1 MTTQP
6 SYFTTDTNQA
16 RPLDYGQS
24 HFHQKCTSSIGGDP
38 GQSSRLNFCNKSPVF
53 GHNVSNR
60 STDNGDGAAEMFTYV
75 NHFDNQNMP
84 VSESSYV
91 DQGTANNAT
100 STAVD
105 VHVNSQPKAIDTTTL
120 ERSGQKRTTELTNLS
135 TNRLWTL
142 TRPSV
147 PSEQARS
154 SLKVASRATAQER
167 SKLTTRKIPKQSQNI
182 KPVSNTEQ
190 SVGPTNPAVQ
200 NDPFTQWYQMMSQY
214 YSQFYPGYQLPQ
226 PPGMSAS
233 TQQSSADVSTQNQTP
248 ERHITK
254 ASNLQSKLATAT
266 YPQPTSFP
274 AHSGGG
280 FDYASYYYQYYYGTA
295 AAQYWS
301 SGHPYPGLDLTGRK
315 TPKLFHTPHAR
326 AWLSAPGLLLHI
338 LPARPVDGE
347 LARVE
352 LVDMAELANEAVAE
366 ATKRISE
373 AGAISSNLTRLTELN
388 LDRETDNLRDGYSS
402 GASGMESPAHLS
414 SLHAGAIG
422 DDDCG
427 EARAFTAIA
436 VAWDRADHMLY
447 PGPLSRSDTLKAD
460 VLAFL
465 REKLAEIQDRLP
477 IDWESAGLLI
487 TYLESMIK
495 NNGNVQPSDLV
506 NLLLEGHEPQTSD
519 LRARCSINPNGSNY
533 YPSYSPNQN
542 LGQRNRSYLSDSLV
556 SLSPSQPPSGRQSPQ
571 TPYAMIGTHPEHEQH
586 IPKAASETGG
596 FMTTQHLLRRAA
608 FLAGGVTTGTK
619 TTETE
624 DKLLDRFR
632 ELLMHGMTMKALE
645 HACRVQ
651 LWGHAFVLAQRIGPA
666 VFDKV
671 MDRFLV
677 RAIPLADPILTLY
690 QLTAGELPQ
699 AVTAAA
705 YGRGAD
711 NGEWRPHLAM
721 ILAAET
727 AQPELIQNAL
737 ERLGDSLMSR
747 RLVFA
752 AHLCYLLMGPLCKQT
767 KTSRGQ
773 PTYHL
778 PEKIWLLG
786 VPVNNPGH
794 SSAVDQSDGRPV
806 ISQSPLTAT
815 TEAIQLTEVYE
826 YAMKLANRNYRLPQL
841 LPFKL
846 VYATRLIDA
855 GLLDRA
861 NRYLTAIGTEL
872 LLEANESDVLHS
884 PDPLSPVLYG
894 LVSNCLRFAEPL
906 QSHPDLDGFDTALV
920 GDSTRMGSMAVP
932 GHLGKFSASHL
943 AFGDRPHFRT
953 NWLERLRELYLQ
965 MNKQLGRPLPGVLNI
980 RSHVNANFGPSVTVQ
995 PKLEEPIMTHVA
1007 DHQQPVA
1014 YLPDYLERRS
1024 MAPADS
1030 VELPNPQSTSYSGS
1044 STSCAPVSAHL
1055 VAGQPQLS
1063 MHPADHENH
1072 TLLKVENTL
1081 STPISSFSAVDQ
1093 DVHPSAHLPY
1103 FSNRGRAE
1111 SPQVGDHAGNSMS
1124 AVVRGASTPTV
1135 VRESYHRTPP
1145 STMSQFGNAPIM
1157 REGAIAPSSSVPLS
1171 VSSHSQPLPSHSQ
1184 SSLDPWQNTSQ
1195 QFFTQSSLSDTT
1207 IAFQQQQQQQQQPVP
1222 LAADHA
1228 VSRSMFFTPAP
1239 TNSMTD
1245 TSTTGTPPAFDY
1257 FADLQ
1262 HPQAEVEKSTSRSR
1276 TVSGGSLNSLIGPYP
1291 PSSMQCS
1298 DNERAVVN
1306 KIENLTINGDQA
1318 PDVLDAGPTDSVVA
1332 NQVGASDLIQG
1343 GCTMNAL
1350 DSCDQGG
1357 LPEEVIFVDED
1368 TTFRKTDS
1376 TMTAQN
1382 KAILNQLSDCRRRT
1396 PPVRVVNV
1404 RTTNFSGSR
1413 SPSPM
1418 SRCLSQSAKPRLPS
1432 MRPTPLPPLP
1442 PPVLSIGSVRC
1453 DRCECWH
1460 SLLTCDNERRMNQAT
1475 AGTRS
1480 RQNSGLT
1487 QTRRDSSSFDRQTLS
1502 HNPPVQPLKPPG
1514 HLGDVQHKRIKEET
1528 RNENEDKPK
1537 DGSQTSSNFQ
1547 KSSKDGWLS
1556 GWFGKLKR
1564 NGSKNVHL
1572 PDDSKPSIVWDDQLK
1587 QWIDVTNPEG
1597 NDYVPPPPP
1606 PMITS
1611 PSLCSNPIP
1620 ASQFSTIPPAP
1631 CPSMAA
1637 GRPSARSRYVNV
1649 LADQTYGSAASK
1661 VNTPLQPPLPPV
1673 VFNPHPSGHPDDR
1686 TSNEYVVP
1694 ASQTNQ
1700 PLDTNN
1706 SYRMNDGVTDRL
1718 VYN

>member
-16 RPLDYGQS
+16 HALDYGQP
-24 HFHQKCTSSIGGDP
+24 HFHQKCTLSLGGDP
-38 GQSSRLNFCNKSPVF
+38 GQSLRPSFCNETPVF

-60 STDNGDGAAEMFTYV
+60 STDNGDGAAETFTYV

-84 VSESSYV
+84 ASESYLHQ
-91 DQGTANNAT
+91 DTANNVT
-100 STAVD
+100 VD
-105 VHVNSQPKAIDTTTL
+105 VHVSSQPKAIDTTAL
-120 ERSGQKRTTELTNLS
+120 ERSGLKRATEPTHLS

-142 TRPSV
+142 KRTSV
-147 PSEQARS
+147 PSAQARG
-154 SLKVASRATAQER
+154 SLKVAARSTAQER
-167 SKLTTRKIPKQSQNI
+167 SKLTTRKTPKQLQNI

-190 SVGPTNPAVQ
+190 SVGSTNPTVQ

-248 ERHITK
+248 ERHIAK

-295 AAQYWS
+295 AAQFWS
-301 SGHPYPGLDLTGRK
+301 GGHPYPGLDLTGRK

-326 AWLSAPGLLLHI
+326 AWLSTPGLLLHI
-338 LPARPVDGE
+338 LPTRPVDGE

-373 AGAISSNLTRLTELN
+373 AGAISTNLTRFTELN
-388 LDRETDNLRDGYSS
+388 LDRETDNLRDGYSR
-402 GASGMESPAHLS
+402 
-414 SLHAGAIG
+414 AIG
-422 DDDCG
+422 DDDGG

-447 PGPLSRSDTLKAD
+447 PGPLSRCDTLKAD

-506 NLLLEGHEPQTSD
+506 NLLLDGHEPQTSD
-519 LRARCSINPNGSNY
+519 LRARCSVNPNDGNY
-533 YPSYSPNQN
+533 YTSYSPNQN

-556 SLSPSQPPSGRQSPQ
+556 SLPPSQPPSGRQSPQ
-571 TPYAMIGTHPEHEQH
+571 TPYAMIGTHPAREQQ
-586 IPKAASETGG
+586 ITKAASETGG
-596 FMTTQHLLRRAA
+596 LTTTQHLLRRAA
-608 FLAGGVTTGTK
+608 FLAGGVTAGTG

-671 MDRFLV
+671 MDRFLF

-711 NGEWRPHLAM
+711 SGEWRPHLAM

-727 AQPELIQNAL
+727 AQPDLVQNAL

-752 AHLCYLLMGPLCKQT
+752 AHLCYLLMGPLCKQA
-767 KTSRGQ
+767 KTSHGQ

-786 VPVNNPGH
+786 VPVNTPGH
-794 SSAVDQSDGRPV
+794 FNAVGQSDGQPM

-872 LLEANESDVLHS
+872 LLEASESDVLHS
-884 PDPLSPVLYG
+884 PDPLSPVLYS
-894 LVSNCLRFAEPL
+894 LVANCLRFAEPL

-920 GDSTRMGSMAVP
+920 GDSTRMGSMPVP

-965 MNKQLGRPLPGVLNI
+965 MNKQLGRPTHGVPNV
-980 RSHVNANFGPSVTVQ
+980 RSHVNANFIPSVTVQ
-995 PKLEEPIMTHVA
+995 PKLEEPIITHVA
-1007 DHQQPVA
+1007 DHQKPIA
-1014 YLPDYLERRS
+1014 RYLPDYLERIS
-1024 MAPADS
+1024 VAPADS
-1030 VELPNPQSTSYSGS
+1030 VEVSNPHSTSYSGG

-1055 VAGQPQLS
+1055 VAGQPRHS
-1063 MHPADHENH
+1063 MHPTDPENH
-1072 TLLKVENTL
+1072 TPLKVENTL
-1081 STPISSFSAVDQ
+1081 STPISSFTAVDQ
-1093 DVHPSAHLPY
+1093 GVHPSTHLPY

-1124 AVVRGASTPTV
+1124 TIVRGASTPAV
-1135 VRESYHRTPP
+1135 VRDSYHRTPP
-1145 STMSQFGNAPIM
+1145 FTMSQFGNAPVI
-1157 REGAIAPSSSVPLS
+1157 REGVIAPSSSVPLS
-1171 VSSHSQPLPSHSQ
+1171 VSSHCQPLPLHSQ

-1207 IAFQQQQQQQQQPVP
+1207 IAFQQQQQQQPVP
-1222 LAADHA
+1222 LATDHA
-1228 VSRSMFFTPAP
+1228 IPRSMFFTPAP

-1245 TSTTGTPPAFDY
+1245 TSTTETPPAFDY

-1262 HPQAEVEKSTSRSR
+1262 HPQPEVEKSTSRSR

-1306 KIENLTINGDQA
+1306 KIENLPINGDQA
-1318 PDVLDAGPTDSVVA
+1318 PDVLDTGPIDSVIA
-1332 NQVGASDLIQG
+1332 NQVEASDLKQG
-1343 GCTMNAL
+1343 GRTVNAL

-1368 TTFRKTDS
+1368 TTFRKTEY

-1382 KAILNQLSDCRRRT
+1382 KATLNQSSDCRRRT
-1396 PPVRVVNV
+1396 PPVRVINT
-1404 RTTNFSGSR
+1404 RTTNLSDSR

-1460 SLLTCDNERRMNQAT
+1460 SLLTYDNERRMNQAT
-1475 AGTRS
+1475 AGNRS

-1487 QTRRDSSSFDRQTLS
+1487 QPRRDSSPFDRQTLS

-1514 HLGDVQHKRIKEET
+1514 HLGDVQHKRTKEEP

-1597 NDYVPPPPP
+1597 NDNVPPPPP

-1620 ASQFSTIPPAP
+1620 ATQSSTIPSAP

-1637 GRPSARSRYVNV
+1637 GRPGARSRYVNV

-1661 VNTPLQPPLPPV
+1661 LNTPLQPPLPPA
-1673 VFNPHPSGHPDDR
+1673 VFNPHPGGHPDDR
-1686 TSNEYVVP
+1686 TSNEYALP